1 MERNNRSAEYNV
13 ERELTFESFDK
24 NEYDLES
31 NNINDDNNK
40 NEQSMNNEQERIVE
54 EMYIG
59 NEK

>member
-40 NEQSMNNEQERIVE
+40 NE
-54 EMYIG
+54 
-59 NEK
+59 